1 MSPAFIYTA
10 SLHCHQRQH
19 TPTTSTN
26 TRPPLRLAC
35 QGAQC
40 IILHVSKNKITQ
52 PAAIKHMASLFQTL
66 PMTLVWR
73 RTLQHN
79 SLQCHQVAQT
89 RRRGTTS
96 RHAFGGASGADREKK
111 MSQMLNKK
119 RIEAEQNKIVAE
131 MEAAQTKV
139 QALQEVQDGDEEFSE
154 LDPLS
159 LMSLIQQTQLEVDKL
174 EESESFEAAMEL
186 RAKLGRMSAK
196 LGGAL

>member
-1 MSPAFIYTA
+1 
-10 SLHCHQRQH
+10 
-19 TPTTSTN
+19 
-26 TRPPLRLAC
+26 
-35 QGAQC
+35 
-40 IILHVSKNKITQ
+40 
-52 PAAIKHMASLFQTL
+52 
-66 PMTLVWR
+66 
-73 RTLQHN
+73 
-79 SLQCHQVAQT
+79 
-89 RRRGTTS
+89 
-96 RHAFGGASGADREKK
+96 